1 MLEATETNT
10 CIETVCRVLGRKKA
24 CDISDAECLA
34 KRAGQ
39 TWGLE
44 EQPACDSQTKNMIK
58 ICYWLWYMSSIV
70 FGIAVKTS
78 KVLKSSL

>member
-34 KRAGQ
+34 TVSELVKPGGWKSSQRALVRFANQ
-39 TWGLE
+39 DVE
-44 EQPACDSQTKNMIK
+44 NMIK
-58 ICYWLWYMSSIV
+58 ICCWLWYISSAV
-70 FGIAVKTS
+70 FWYSVQGI
-78 KVLKSSL
+78 